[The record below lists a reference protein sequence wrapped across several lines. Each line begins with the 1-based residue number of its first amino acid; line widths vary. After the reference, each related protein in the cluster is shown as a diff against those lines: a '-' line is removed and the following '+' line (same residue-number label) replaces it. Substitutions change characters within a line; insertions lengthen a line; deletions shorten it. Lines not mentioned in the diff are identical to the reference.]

1 MKRKAFF
8 FLVVLLTLFS
18 SLQARITGYLSL
30 DYTKG
35 EREFDLSHG
44 TFQNSQAGLLFSGDI
59 TPALSYLAEIRFN
72 AESEVELDQAWI
84 SVGSSEAFN
93 LKLGLYLVEFGR
105 YNQLNRPHQTML
117 IHPPLNVEKIYPS
130 FWRDI
135 GIQVQGRWRSFF
147 YSAYLGN
154 GLSEEEELSRG
165 QQFKDNNRD
174 KGKGG
179 RVGLALGQGLEIAC
193 SYYNGKYDEANERS
207 LSLQGADLFWVEE
220 GYQIY
225 AEYTRASLELP
236 DGTGTA
242 EGFFVQAVMNMGRFW
257 PVACYQLLDYED
269 GFHGL
274 GFISPDFP
282 GAGISEKKRRWAL
295 GFMVQAAENLIL
307 KFEYDFNRE
316 KDADLK
322 DDSFSIQAALSF

>member
-1 MKRKAFF
+1 MKRKIFF
-8 FLVVLLTLFS
+8 FLLVLFTLFS
-18 SLQARITGYLSL
+18 SLHAKITGYLSL

-35 EREFDLSHG
+35 QREFALSHG
-44 TFQNSQAGLLFSGDI
+44 TFQNSQAGLLFSGDV
-59 TPALSYLAEIRFN
+59 TPTLSYLTEIRFN
-72 AESEVELDQAWI
+72 AESEVELEQAWI
-84 SVGSSEAFN
+84 SLGSSEAFN
-93 LKLGLYLVEFGR
+93 LKLGLYLVPFGR
-105 YNQLNRPHQTML
+105 YNPFNRPHQTML
-117 IHPPLNVEKIYPS
+117 IHSPLNVEKVYPL

-135 GIQVQGRWRSFF
+135 GIQVQGRWRGFF

-154 GLSEEEELSRG
+154 GLSEDEELSRG

-179 RVGLALGQGLEIAC
+179 RVGLALSQRFEIAY
-193 SYYNGKYDEANERS
+193 SYYNGKYDAANERG
-207 LSLQGADLFWVEE
+207 LTLQGADLFWIEE

-225 AEYTRASLELP
+225 AEYTRARLEIP
-236 DGTGTA
+236 DGTGKVD
-242 EGFFVQAVMNMGRFW
+242 GFFVQAIMDMGRLR

-274 GFISPDFP
+274 GFLSPDIP

-295 GFMVQAAENLIL
+295 GFMYQASENLVL
-307 KFEYDFNRE
+307 KFEYDFNSE

-322 DDSFSIQAALSF
+322 DDSFSVQAALSF

>member
-8 FLVVLLTLFS
+8 FLVVLLALFS

-30 DYTKG
+30 DYTQG

-44 TFQNSQAGLLFSGDI
+44 TFQNSQAGLLFSGEI
-59 TPALSYLAEIRFN
+59 TPALSYLTEIRFN

-84 SVGSSEAFN
+84 SLGSSEAFN

-135 GIQVQGRWRSFF
+135 GIQVRGRWRSFF

-179 RVGLALGQGLEIAC
+179 RVGLTLGQGLEIAC

-274 GFISPDFP
+274 GFISPDLP
-282 GAGISEKKRRWAL
+282 GAGISERKRRWAL

>member
-1 MKRKAFF
+1 MMKKTSF
-8 FLVVLLTLFS
+8 FLVGLLALFS
-18 SLQARITGYLSL
+18 FLQAEITGYLSL

-35 EREFDLSHG
+35 ERESGLSHG
-44 TFQNSQAGLLFSGDI
+44 TFRNSLAGLLFSGEI
-59 TPALSYLAEIRFN
+59 TPTLTYLTEVRFN
-72 AESEVELDQAWI
+72 AESEVELEQAWI
-84 SVGSSEAFN
+84 SLGSSEAFS
-93 LKLGLYLVEFGR
+93 LKLGLYLVQFGR
-105 YNQLNRPHQTML
+105 YNQFNRPHQTML
-117 IHPPLNVEKIYPS
+117 IHPPLNVERIYPS

-154 GLSEEEELSRG
+154 GLSEGEELNRG

-179 RVGLALGQGLEIAC
+179 RVGLALGPGFEVAY

-207 LSLQGADLFWVEE
+207 LSLQGADLSWIEE
-220 GYQIY
+220 GYQIL
-225 AEYTRASLELP
+225 AEYTRARLEIP

-242 EGFFVQAVMNMGRFW
+242 EGFFVQAVMNLGRLR
-257 PVACYQLLDYED
+257 PVACYQLMDYED

-274 GFISPDFP
+274 DFISPDFP
-282 GAGISEKKRRWAL
+282 GSGIFEKKRRWAL
-295 GFMVQAAENLIL
+295 GFMVQASENLIL
-307 KFEYDFNRE
+307 KFEYDFNME

-322 DDSFSIQAALSF
+322 DDSFSVQAALSF